1 MVGAN
6 ESLITSSS
14 KLVGGKNL
22 ATGPGRE
29 GLEDAEVDQLL
40 DESNTAVGEQEVG
53 ATGMKRP
60 VLVAMGEAR
69 GGVGPVSFAG
79 VREDERPASFG
90 VEARFGLERHQRNGR
105 VGDGRPVKSSF
116 DAACRREQGLPLGR
130 IARCHCNRRSSR
142 NQMASWHPV
151 ILFGRRRVDDDRD
164 SSGQS
169 GSDKQNNH
177 VPGVRDRDSLP
188 GARATNLEK
197 LSMKLIIA
205 LIQPTKLEAVKEALS
220 RVEVFRLTVMD
231 VQGFGRQKGYTEVYR
246 GHEVTV
252 NLLRKIELQIAV
264 NEDFVEP
271 TVNAILEAGRS
282 GPDGKIGDGK
292 IFILPL
298 DDCIR
303 IRTGERGPEA
313 I

>member
-1 MVGAN
+1 MIG
-6 ESLITSSS
+6 SLFVMAFCASRLFFS
-14 KLVGGKNL
+14 V
-22 ATGPGRE
+22 A
-29 GLEDAEVDQLL
+29 
-40 DESNTAVGEQEVG
+40 AVLTTVAILPDNQEVTAKTAHAPG
-53 ATGMKRP
+53 A
-60 VLVAMGEAR
+60 
-69 GGVGPVSFAG
+69 
-79 VREDERPASFG
+79 
-90 VEARFGLERHQRNGR
+90 
-105 VGDGRPVKSSF
+105 
-116 DAACRREQGLPLGR
+116 
-130 IARCHCNRRSSR
+130 
-142 NQMASWHPV
+142 
-151 ILFGRRRVDDDRD
+151 RD
-164 SSGQS
+164 W
-169 GSDKQNNH
+169 
-177 VPGVRDRDSLP
+177 DSLP
-188 GARATNLEK
+188 GAKATTLEK